1 MRFSNL
7 IRPALLSRFVLMIS
21 VLVSSA
27 TVTAATISTEE
38 ANSVLSALHKA
49 KVEAY
54 LAINAYYSYSMTP
67 GDKAIAAETS
77 EKLQELGGLLKQIDG
92 MTGIKELPTEWTQVR
107 DKWKTFGRLLDTNR
121 RDVAKQ
127 GFADLRLVVEMA
139 QANADFIHALEA
151 TSTQLKQV
159 SGVQP
164 KPLVEQVRKA
174 TLKIE
179 QIMTAYA
186 ARSASTVVQAVQGA
200 KTEEPIDVLA
210 LQFSEQLDGLTKAA
224 SSNADAN
231 KLIDSIS
238 AQWGFIKSS
247 YLNFNEDTVAYAAN
261 LYSRRII
268 DKLRELETIYAAL

>member
-7 IRPALLSRFVLMIS
+7 IRPALLSQLVLMFS
-21 VLVSSA
+21 VLVSPVSA
-27 TVTAATISTEE
+27 TAATISEEE

-77 EKLQELGGLLKQIDG
+77 GKLQELGGLLKQIDSAP
-92 MTGIKELPTEWTQVR
+92 GIKELPTEWTQVR

-127 GFADLRLVVEMA
+127 GFADLRMVVDMA
-139 QANADFIHALEA
+139 QANADFVNALEN
-151 TSTQLKQV
+151 TSEQLKQV

-164 KPLVEQVRKA
+164 KPLVDQVRKA

-210 LQFSEQLDGLTKAA
+210 QQFSEQLDSLQKAT
-224 SSNADAN
+224 SSNAN
-231 KLIDSIS
+231 THKLVDSIS
-238 AQWGFIKSS
+238 AQWGFIKGS

-268 DKLRELETIYAAL
+268 DKLLELEKIYMAL